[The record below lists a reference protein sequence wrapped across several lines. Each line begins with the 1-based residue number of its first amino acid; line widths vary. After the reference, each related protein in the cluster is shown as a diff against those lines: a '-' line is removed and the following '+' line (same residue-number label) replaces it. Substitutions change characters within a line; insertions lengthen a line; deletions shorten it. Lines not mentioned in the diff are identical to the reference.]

1 MIMVSFLTPHRRN
14 RRVSNTP
21 RDPQRE
27 GTLFSFGR
35 WWRNI
40 NWDNVR
46 MGVVGV
52 VFALLW
58 LLLWAKAAW
67 IQLMDGPWLAER
79 ARRQHV
85 AAEVEEIPRGMITDR
100 NGTPLARSVECRSVY
115 ANPSEVE
122 NKEATATALAK
133 ILRMPQDRLL
143 NALDRNSRFIWIARR
158 VDDATAQAIR
168 QANLPGIELA
178 REFERIYPYKQVAG
192 QLLGFVG
199 LDGNGLEGVERAFD
213 DVLASGKA
221 RRLVQRDALGRRFQL
236 PDSLPA
242 PESDTLRLT
251 LDLQVQFIAEDALAH
266 AVESARAKWGG
277 VLLVD
282 TRNGDV
288 LAWAQ
293 YPSFNPNLYK
303 DSSPSLYRN
312 RLALDALEPG
322 STFKPFTIAT
332 ALQEKLITRD
342 SIFDCEHGV
351 WRTKHITIRDDRQAL
366 GELPVHEILSRSS
379 NIGSAKIGFL
389 IGAPKFHQYLWNLGF
404 GQRTGLQI
412 ADSRGIL
419 RKPRDWSETDLYTT
433 SFGQS
438 ISVTAA
444 QMAQAYLTLAN
455 GGVAKPLN
463 IAMDENR
470 RAPTGAPRRIYS
482 ASTAREVLSLMKE
495 VVESGTGRRAAIP
508 GLSIAGKT
516 GTAQKADKSGKY
528 GQGRVA
534 SFVGLVPAEKPKY
547 LCVVFLDEPADI
559 KYGGAIA
566 APLFKEVL
574 SRSLA
579 YYGEL
584 PQQNKPAKDTDR
596 RAVAEAST
604 LEEDSRPAGSSE
616 IRQGLKDTQND
627 PRPAPGKEGFP
638 DVTGRSVRQAMELLI
653 RKGVVPQFRGNG
665 SVIVRQTPRAGSAL
679 PAADGDSKPLECILW
694 LSEKK

>member
-1 MIMVSFLTPHRRN
+1 MVSFLTPHRRN
-14 RRVSNTP
+14 RRVSGTSRESQNGGFFTP
-21 RDPQRE
+21 
-27 GTLFSFGR
+27 GH
-35 WWRNI
+35 WWRSI

-52 VFALLW
+52 VFALVW

-67 IQLMDGPWLAER
+67 VQLMDGPWLAER

-115 ANPSEVE
+115 ANPSEVTD
-122 NKEATATALAK
+122 KEATAAALAS
-133 ILRMPQDRLL
+133 ILHLPQNRLL
-143 NALDRNSRFIWIARR
+143 GALDRNSRFIWIARR

-168 QANLPGIELA
+168 QAALPGIELA

-199 LDGNGLEGVERAFD
+199 IDGNGLEGVERAFD
-213 DVLASGKA
+213 DVLASAKA

-236 PDSLPA
+236 PDSLPV

-266 AVESARAKWGG
+266 TVESVRAKWGG
-277 VLLVD
+277 VILVD

-303 DSSPSLYRN
+303 DTPPSLYRN

-332 ALQEKLITRD
+332 AIQEKLITRD
-342 SIFDCEHGV
+342 TIFDCEHGV
-351 WRTKHITIRDDRQAL
+351 WRTKHITIRDDRQSL

-419 RKPRDWSETDLYTT
+419 RKPRDWSETDLYST

-470 RAPTGAPRRIYS
+470 REPDGAPRRIYS

-495 VVESGTGRRAAIP
+495 VVDSGTGRRAAIP

-547 LCVVFLDEPADI
+547 LCVVILDEPADI

-566 APLFKEVL
+566 APLFREVL
-574 SRSLA
+574 SRTMA

-584 PQQNKPAKDTDR
+584 PQQNKPAEDMTR
-596 RAVAEAST
+596 RAVAEASGF
-604 LEEDSRPAGSSE
+604 EAAPRQAGPSE
-616 IRQGLKDTQND
+616 VRQELKDTKNTQHSAAS
-627 PRPAPGKEGFP
+627 PKGGFP
-638 DVTGRSVRQAMELLI
+638 DVTGRSVRQAMEVLT

-665 SVIVRQTPRAGSAL
+665 TVVVRQTPQAGSPL
-679 PAADGDSKPLECILW
+679 PSADGNGKPLECTLW